1 MQRQLDIENSDRLEK
16 AISFVE
22 AKVIEE
28 KKEIPSDDE
37 DEEEDEEDDEHEDGE
52 NENEDWS
59 KDDE

>member
-1 MQRQLDIENSDRLEK
+1 MQRQLDIENSDQLEK
-16 AISFVE
+16 AITFVE

-37 DEEEDEEDDEHEDGE
+37 EEDEDDDEHEDGE

-59 KDDE
+59 EDDE